1 MIRELLAARA
11 GEEMAL
17 SDRYLNPQMGRI
29 LRTLGFD
36 RRWVRGE
43 GAHLVDER
51 GERFLDLIAG
61 YGVFALGRNHPDVI
75 AAIEDVMAAQTA
87 SLPQL
92 GVSLLPGVL
101 AQELVERAPA

>member
-1 MIRELLAARA
+1 MRIRQVLAQRA

-36 RRWVRGE
+36 RRWLRGE

-51 GERFLDLIAG
+51 GERFLDLVAG
-61 YGVFALGRNHPDVI
+61 HGVFALGRNHPDVI
-75 AAIEDVMAAQTA
+75 QAIEDVLAARTA
-87 SLPQL
+87 NLPQL
-92 GVSLLPGVL
+92 GVTLLTGL
-101 AQELVERAPA
+101 LGE